1 MINMLINMLTWAD
14 VDNKFSNFFL
24 NCLQKIAE
32 LFNKVLFLIPDDPG
46 LLNEIDVS
54 KIVEYKETIHYFV
67 PLGLII
73 SVLVLSVSIFLTIE
87 IGMLIY
93 KILLKIGEKVASAW
107 TSFIP

>member
-1 MINMLINMLTWAD
+1 MLINMLTWAD

-32 LFNKVLFLIPDDPG
+32 LFNKVLFLLPDDPG

-54 KIVEYKETIHYFV
+54 KLVEYKETIHYFV

-87 IGMLIY
+87 MECLYIRYCL
-93 KILLKIGEKVASAW
+93 KSVKKSLLLGLAL
-107 TSFIP
+107 FLN